1 MAFKN
6 YDSSGNVLSRSL
18 TDLPVGTI
26 VSTALSAAPSGW
38 LICDGTAVSRTNYPE
53 LFGALG
59 TGYGAG
65 DGTTTFNVPN
75 SDGQMILA
83 ISTAQRIGVAMP
95 PQFVTTLPASPID
108 GTEVYYQ
115 STTAGT
121 GGGASSGTSSM
132 ADTGAMWRLRYR
144 AASSKW
150 EFVGGSPLVS
160 VRNSTSATASVSGW
174 TSGSGGSGNADPHIT
189 VPLPGTYIVEHGAGI
204 SGNATTSWWIGL
216 NIAGVNPGNSDV
228 GTMYV
233 TGAGASIYQMIS
245 SKSVITWTASTTEV
259 LQRFQQG
266 GTSVVY
272 TNMSHLSITP
282 IRVSA

>member
-18 TDLPVGTI
+18 TDLPVGTV

-115 STTAGT
+115 ADSTNGVI
-121 GGGASSGTSSM
+121 
-132 ADTGAMWRLRYR
+132 WHLRYR
-144 AASSKW
+144 AASASAYKW
-150 EFVGGSPLVS
+150 EFVGGAPMTAVGAGEAGFTSSSFRTNGQASLTLPAVAGDYFITLQAFLLS
-160 VRNSTSATASVSGW
+160 NSTVANNVYCVLFDDATETSVSLIHVA
-174 TSGSGGSGNADPHIT
+174 SGIYDAGFQART
-189 VPLPGTYIVEHGAGI
+189 VRLDAVSASSVLTTKHKTLNSVASNI
-204 SGNATTSWWIGL
+204 SAIQ
-216 NIAGVNPGNSDV
+216 IAV
-228 GTMYV
+228 
-233 TGAGASIYQMIS
+233 
-245 SKSVITWTASTTEV
+245 
-259 LQRFQQG
+259 
-266 GTSVVY
+266 
-272 TNMSHLSITP
+272 TP

>member
-18 TDLPVGTI
+18 TDLPVGTV

-115 STTAGT
+115 ADSTNGVI
-121 GGGASSGTSSM
+121 
-132 ADTGAMWRLRYR
+132 WHLRYR
-144 AASSKW
+144 AASASAFKW
-150 EFVGGSPLVS
+150 EFVGGGTLATYAFTQV
-160 VRNSTSATASVSGW
+160 SATAAYSSAGTWVDIGAAISL
-174 TSGSGGSGNADPHIT
+174 TA
-189 VPLPGTYIVEHGAGI
+189 PLAGEYAAEA
-204 SGNATTSWWIGL
+204 GATTYHRIANTGNFGIGNPTTPSAQS
-216 NIAGVNPGNSDV
+216 NITSSAADTWQQQNISQRL
-228 GTMYV
+228 T
-233 TGAGASIYQMIS
+233 TTAGAVLTL
-245 SKSVITWTASTTEV
+245 KWNWGSTFDINHYRTGCS
-259 LQRFQQG
+259 LA
-266 GTSVVY
+266 
-272 TNMSHLSITP
+272 ITP

>member
-18 TDLPVGTI
+18 TDLPVGTV

-38 LICDGTAVSRTNYPE
+38 LICDGAAVSRTNYPE

-95 PQFVTTLPASPID
+95 PQFVTTLPSSPID

-121 GGGASSGTSSM
+121 GGGASNSM
-132 ADTGAMWRLRYR
+132 ATVGAVWHLRYR
-144 AASSKW
+144 AASASAYKW
-150 EFVGGSPLVS
+150 EVVGASPMQVDVDASETTTSTSYAALATAGPAITLPLAGDYLVS
-160 VRNSTSATASVSGW
+160 VAARTYGTTQNGSGYMSYDKGATGALDIDGFGWDNEITNGSSDYRYVSRKQSGLSAVTLTAKYKTSA
-174 TSGSGGSGNADPHIT
+174 
-189 VPLPGTYIVEHGAGI
+189 
-204 SGNATTSWWIGL
+204 
-216 NIAGVNPGNSDV
+216 
-228 GTMYV
+228 
-233 TGAGASIYQMIS
+233 
-245 SKSVITWTASTTEV
+245 
-259 LQRFQQG
+259 
-266 GTSVVY
+266 GTSY
-272 TNMSHLSITP
+272 FYRRSLTITP